1 MAKKQKKKKTPRS
14 KLRRL
19 STKLGVAATLVVALL
34 SVAGDWF
41 VHHPRAWLSEREEN
55 WPKIVTSVLYKFGN
69 RTGDITDAFGW
80 TGTDAIYEYDE
91 EAPSGSITFAG
102 IPQRIGSPAPSDI
115 RILQKGEFI
124 IGWSDTLRHAVWCA
138 YHVKPEV
145 RFQDGKRPSFL
156 VDKSVPSA
164 PLPEDYTKSGFDRG
178 HMVPNHAI
186 ISRYGEEAR
195 RETFRMTNIAPQ
207 TAALNRGVWR
217 DFEHRIADLW
227 TSRYGEIW
235 VIVGAV
241 PSTTGRRMMRGVD
254 IPSAFYQIVIA
265 QEGFDV
271 RALAVLIP
279 QDVDWDCWAAR
290 HIISID
296 DLEEITGLDFNP
308 DLPSFIQDPL
318 EAECP
323 SRLWPIRPQD
333 ILRQINLSVTL
344 Y

>member
-1 MAKKQKKKKTPRS
+1 MAKKKPKANRS

-19 STKLGVAATLVVALL
+19 STKLGIAATLIVTLL
-34 SVAGDWF
+34 ATLGDWF
-41 VHHPRAWLSEREEN
+41 VHHPRAWLAEREAS
-55 WPKIVTSVLYKFGN
+55 WPSFATELLYTFGN
-69 RTGDITDAFGW
+69 RTADITDAFGW
-80 TGTDAIYEYDE
+80 TGADAVYEYDE

-102 IPQRIGSPAPSDI
+102 CPRRVSAPSPSDI
-115 RILQKGEFI
+115 RILKRGEFI
-124 IGWSDTLRHAVWCA
+124 IGWSDSLRHAVWCA

-145 RFQDGKRPSFL
+145 RFPDGKRPSFL
-156 VDKSVPSA
+156 VDRSVPAA
-164 PLPEDYTKSGFDRG
+164 PLPEDYTKSGYDRG

-227 TSRYGEIW
+227 TAKYGEVW
-235 VIVGAV
+235 VIVGAL
-241 PSTTGRRMMRGVD
+241 PSSHGHRMRSGVD
-254 IPSAFYQIVIA
+254 IPEAFYQVVIA
-265 QEGFDV
+265 QEGLDV

-279 QDVDWDCWAAR
+279 QTIEWDAWAAR

-296 DLEEITGLDFNP
+296 ELEELTGLDFNP

-318 EAECP
+318 EAETP
-323 SRLWPIRPQD
+323 TRLWPIRPQD
-333 ILRQINLSVTL
+333 IFRQINLSVTL